1 MKNLKYNISW
11 WGNLTDLEVDMFHYF
26 LRKKAKTMFVI
37 QPSTYDSS
45 MLQQKKA
52 ALIAVIKRKII

>member
-1 MKNLKYNISW
+1 MKNLKYNINW
-11 WGNLTDLEVDMFHYF
+11 WGNLTDLEADMCHYM
-26 LRKKAKTMFVI
+26 LRKKEKTVFGI

-52 ALIAVIKRKII
+52 ALIAVMKK